1 MVPYRRINWSLS
13 YFLIG
18 KYSIPT
24 WLEDWK
30 KLECIVI
37 PVPINCK
44 FVFFFL
50 LFFFLA
56 MHTTSASIQKNAT
69 QFWNVQTVNYIISVM
84 PFIYTYLEMKYFH
97 IFFIL
102 YVFLVSD
109 ALSPCITCWRLIVN
123 LSWISLIVL
132 CTQAELTWYTIFC
145 RMNSREWNQIY
156 IYKIL
161 LASGA

>member
-44 FVFFFL
+44 FVFFFFL
-50 LFFFLA
+50 LFFWQCMPLQPRSKRMQPNFEMYKQWITLYQSC
-56 MHTTSASIQKNAT
+56 HLFILIWKWSI
-69 QFWNVQTVNYIISVM
+69 F
-84 PFIYTYLEMKYFH
+84 

-132 CTQAELTWYTIFC
+132 CTQAELTWYTLFC
-145 RMNSREWNQIY
+145 RINSREWNQIY